1 MVDLD
6 IIIPVYQSQNSII
19 HLIDAL
25 NEWISTCP
33 LKVKVIFIEDY
44 SGDGTFQTLKKELK
58 NALFDNIC
66 IQLSKNYGQHTATSV
81 GFHYSTAPLIATIDD
96 DLQHPPIEISK
107 LLDAMNAS
115 GANLIYGIYKN
126 KEHHKIRNIGS
137 SFLKMLM
144 KIDDK
149 TYNNVTSF
157 RLIKSSVIQPFKDRL
172 KTNAFIDESLIK
184 NAGQIEHCTIQH
196 DKRREGSSGYTSWR
210 LIKTTLQIL
219 LFHSAWPLK
228 LIIRFGL
235 IMSIIFFSIGI
246 YYIYQKIAYDVQLG
260 FTSIIVAIFFSTGMI
275 MLSLGIIAEYIGKI
289 WTHQQK
295 TDSVI
300 IKEIC

>member
-1 MVDLD
+1 MADLD
-6 IIIPVYQSQNSII
+6 IIIPVYKSKNSII
-19 HLIDAL
+19 HLIEAL
-25 NEWISTCP
+25 DEWIQACP
-33 LKVKVIFIEDY
+33 LKVKVIFIEDF
-44 SGDGTFQTLKKELK
+44 SGDGTFQSLKEELK
-58 NALFDNIC
+58 NATFENLC

-81 GFHYSTAPLIATIDD
+81 GFHYSTAPIIATIDD
-96 DLQHPPIEISK
+96 DLQHPPAEITK
-107 LLDAMNAS
+107 LINSMNAS
-115 GANLIYGIYKN
+115 RSDLVYGIYKN

-149 TYNNVTSF
+149 TYDNVTSF
-157 RLIKSSVIQPFKDRL
+157 RLIKSSVIQHFKDRL

-184 NAGQIEHCTIQH
+184 NAGHIKHCIIQH
-196 DKRREGSSGYTSWR
+196 DKRQEGSSGYTSWR
-210 LIKTTLQIL
+210 LIKTSLQII

-228 LIIRFGL
+228 LIIRLGL
-235 IMSIIFFSIGI
+235 IISFIFFLIGI
-246 YYIYQKIAYDVQLG
+246 YYIYQKIANNVQLG
-260 FTSIIVAIFFSTGMI
+260 FTSIIVSIFFSTGMI
-275 MLSLGIIAEYIGKI
+275 LLSLGIIAEYIGKI